1 MDIKKCTKCGEERPA
16 TAEYFSRTVR
26 AKGGL
31 HSWCKSCKNKHYE
44 ENWEQISASN
54 KKYYEENREK
64 IKADHKKYREEN
76 SEKIIAYQKKY
87 NEENREKKRAD
98 HKKYHEENQEYHKKY
113 YAKNREKVKARNKK
127 YREENPEKILAY
139 YRKYFKRR
147 RREDPIF
154 RLHNSMRNG
163 LWCCLSG
170 KQKNSHTMQYVG
182 MTPDELMDYLEG
194 RFTEGMTRDNYGKW
208 HVDHIRPLA
217 SFDFTGPDNEEQLH
231 MAWNY
236 TNLQPLWAAD
246 NMSKGAKCI

>member
-16 TAEYFSRTVR
+16 TAEYFSWKVR

-31 HSWCKSCKNKHYE
+31 HSQCKSCCNKYCKKYREKNPEQIRESQNKYYAKNREKIRVDHKKYRE
-44 ENWEQISASN
+44 ENPEYN

-64 IKADHKKYREEN
+64 ISARQKKYREEN
-76 SEKIIAYQKKY
+76 REKIA
-87 NEENREKKRAD
+87 EC
-98 HKKYHEENQEYHKKY
+98 HKKYMRQ
-113 YAKNREKVKARNKK
+113 RSQQ
-127 YREENPEKILAY
+127 
-139 YRKYFKRR
+139 
-147 RREDPIF
+147 DPIF
-154 RLHNSMRNG
+154 RLLNNMHGG
-163 LWCCLSG
+163 LWKCLSG

-208 HVDHIRPLA
+208 HVDHTRPLA

-246 NMSKGAKCI
+246 NISKGANYEEG